1 MECEEIRVDMRKM
14 TADELAEGAKMTQLM
29 FRLNHTMPR
38 TPEYADILKELFG
51 ERLGEGSYVAAPIAG
66 AALDMVKIGKLNYHQ
81 SDVNW
86 ANFAES
92 VKWHCMYY
100 GVPFYIKESLR
111 KEVRQLET
119 Q

>member
-66 AALDMVKIGKLNYHQ
+66 AALDMVKIGRNVY
-81 SDVNW
+81 VNT
-86 ANFAES
+86 NVLMMAE
-92 VKWHCMYY
+92 V
-100 GVPFYIKESLR
+100 ESPLR
-111 KEVRQLET
+111 IMFRSLPMHS
-119 Q
+119 

>member
-51 ERLGEGSYVAAPIAG
+51 
-66 AALDMVKIGKLNYHQ
+66 
-81 SDVNW
+81 
-86 ANFAES
+86 
-92 VKWHCMYY
+92 
-100 GVPFYIKESLR
+100 
-111 KEVRQLET
+111 
-119 Q
+119 